1 MANSRRV
8 VIEFLGDDKSASR
21 TARSVDGSTSKLGAT
36 FSKVG
41 KMAAVGLGA
50 GLAIGATAL
59 VGMTKNAI
67 EDEAAQR
74 KLATALQN
82 AAGATDKQIASVED
96 WVSKT
101 AMATGVAD
109 DELRPAF
116 QRLVEATGDVSE
128 AQRQMDIAMDVSAG
142 TGKSLKTVSEA
153 LMKANNG
160 TVSSLSRLGLKTK
173 DAEGNTLSLK
183 DALSKMSDTFK
194 GQAEAKA
201 NSLEGKMARLNI
213 VMDETKEAIG
223 AKLIPVLTKMAD
235 WVLQDVL
242 PAMEKFGNWFG
253 EVIKP
258 KLDRFVAL
266 VAVLMGQLVGWFRT
280 HWDEIKEI
288 FKNAVSIVKSLW
300 ERFGDNILTI
310 AKAAFEHIKSTLKG
324 AFTIIKGIFK
334 VFSGILKGDW
344 AKVWDGIKDILKG
357 AWTVIKSLIKYGWT
371 VIKELFKAAGGILKD
386 VMKGVWEGIKDAV
399 RNGVIWYIDFIRSIP
414 GRLMDL
420 AGKFASA
427 GKDLIGAFVDGMKNA
442 AGIVGGIAGNVWDT
456 VKGLLNGAIDK
467 INSAL
472 EFEISIPGPNIH
484 INTPDIPHLAKG
496 GIVTKPTIALI
507 GEAGPEA
514 VVPLSK
520 ARSLGGGGNFT
531 ATTPVV
537 IQLDSRTVWQGLLKL
552 KRTNGGVELGLA

>member
-456 VKGLLNGAIDK
+456 VKGLLNGAIGK